1 MKTRYWIGLFGILLL
16 ICAALSLW
24 LLWPQ
29 PEADQIQIICD
40 GEVLHTLSLSEDQE
54 LTITSAYG
62 TNTVTIQDG
71 KVAVTTADCPDHIC
85 QDRGWCT
92 AAPDIVCLPN
102 RLQIHFLDTQ
112 AQDAIVQ

>member
-1 MKTRYWIGLFGILLL
+1 MKTRYWIILFAVLLL

-29 PEADQIQIICD
+29 PEADQIQIISD
-40 GEVLHTLSLSEDQE
+40 GKVLHTLDLSEDRE

-62 TNTVTIQDG
+62 TNTVTIKDS
-71 KVAVTTADCPDHIC
+71 KVAVTAADCPDHIC
-85 QDRGWCT
+85 QRRGWCT

-102 RLQIHFLDTQ
+102 HLQIHFLITQ
-112 AQDAIVQ
+112 SQDAISQ